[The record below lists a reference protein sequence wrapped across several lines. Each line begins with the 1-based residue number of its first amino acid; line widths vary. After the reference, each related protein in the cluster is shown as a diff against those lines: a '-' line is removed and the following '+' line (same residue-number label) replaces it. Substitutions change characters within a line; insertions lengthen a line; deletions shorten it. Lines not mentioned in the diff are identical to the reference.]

1 MNYIRLALFAKKYWR
16 QILYVGMA
24 IILLIVI
31 LPAAL
36 LSTLVPD
43 AEDEDIQRYV
53 QVANELG
60 LDWKELVAFDM
71 VRYDN
76 NIKGRNPNEAAIYFI
91 EIHYEEFEEAHVE
104 CLKEVNNECVEKK
117 NIPERVIKVE
127 SIKGKQFIES
137 FFNRFGLNSS
147 NISESLSKINQM
159 KGKRVNTVPLSLT
172 EAMNNAGFTEEQ
184 KDRVFEI
191 LESGILEELF
201 PDYGIVG
208 LMPGACVGDLSPNGV
223 AKVNAKVQ
231 SYDPII
237 RKYAQ
242 QFGIEPYVEIMKA
255 LMMAESGGRGTDPM
269 QASESGFNTKYPRV
283 PGGIKDPEYSIY
295 VGVQVFKQALER
307 ANYDILT
314 AIQTYNFGPYFA
326 VWIREHGGKYT
337 LELAQKYSNE
347 YLYPNFGVRGTP
359 NHALK
364 VAKYY
369 QDKGCTPASYAS
381 VVGANGWVWPTKST
395 RITSYFGYREA
406 PCAGCSSNHPAVDIG
421 ATTPGVA
428 GDPVWAMADGVVS
441 YSGLITRGGNAVFID
456 HGNGVV
462 SRYIH
467 LETRA
472 VKNGQV
478 VKKGQIIGTMGGTG
492 GTRTKLVRNAYPI
505 HLDFQ
510 IKINGTPVDPLQ
522 FFPNIK

>member
-16 QILYVGMA
+16 QILYVVMA
-24 IILLIVI
+24 LILLIVI
-31 LPAAL
+31 LPASL
-36 LSTLVPD
+36 LSSLIPD
-43 AEDEDIQRYV
+43 GEDEDIQRYV

-71 VRYDN
+71 ARYDN

-91 EIHYEEFEEAHVE
+91 EIHYEEFEEARVE
-104 CLKEVNNECVEKK
+104 CVKEVNKKCVEEK
-117 NIPERVIKVE
+117 NIPERVTKVE

-137 FFNRFGLNSS
+137 FFKRFGLNSN
-147 NISESLSKINQM
+147 NISESLTKINQM
-159 KGKRVNTVPLSLT
+159 KGKRVNTIPVSLT
-172 EAMNNAGFTEEQ
+172 NAMNNAGFTDEQ

-208 LMPGACVGDLSPNGV
+208 MLPGACVGDLSPNGV
-223 AKVNAKVQ
+223 AKVNSKVQ
-231 SYDPII
+231 RYDPII

-269 QASESGFNTKYPRV
+269 QSSESGFNKKYPNV

-295 VGVQVFKQALER
+295 VGVQEFKQALER

-314 AIQTYNFGPYFA
+314 AIQSYNFGPYFA
-326 VWIREHGGKYT
+326 VWIRENGGKYT
-337 LELAQKYSNE
+337 LELAEKYSNE

-369 QDKGCTPASYAS
+369 QDNGCTPASYAS
-381 VVGANGWVWPTKST
+381 VVGANGWAWPTKST
-395 RITSYFGYREA
+395 RVTATFDEIHNGKPHNA
-406 PCAGCSSNHPAVDIG
+406 IDIG

-428 GDPVWAMADGVVS
+428 GDPVWAMADGVVT
-441 YSGLITRGGNAVFID
+441 YSGLITGGGNSVFID

-467 LETRA
+467 LDERL

-478 VKKGQIIGTMGGTG
+478 VKKGQIIGKMGGTG
-492 GTRTKLVRNAYPI
+492 GTRTKLIRDAYPV

-510 IKINGTPVDPLQ
+510 IKINGVPVDPLQ
-522 FFPNIK
+522 FFKNVK